1 MACVLPTG
9 WAGAGLPSLA
19 GESPGSSGSSFPS
32 RLLHPKAGEERSQVE
47 EESEDLMKLRDGLQP
62 GSSQGLYVGSEQVE
76 PGRP

>member
-1 MACVLPTG
+1 MACVLPKG

-19 GESPGSSGSSFPS
+19 DESPGSSFPS
-32 RLLHPKAGEERSQVE
+32 GLLHPKAGEEHSQVE
-47 EESEDLMKLRDGLQP
+47 EESEALMKLRDGLQP